1 VSTLT
6 PNLKNLVV
14 HAVEGLTYDN
24 VSVTMVPGS
33 AAPEPP
39 PPVAPGVPQEWLWA
53 GGIAG
58 AAALAAALAYL
69 ARRFGA
75 ALKGMGTRL
84 RGRTGGAAT

>member
-1 VSTLT
+1 
-6 PNLKNLVV
+6 
-14 HAVEGLTYDN
+14 
-24 VSVTMVPGS
+24 
-33 AAPEPP
+33 
-39 PPVAPGVPQEWLWA
+39 VPQEWLWA